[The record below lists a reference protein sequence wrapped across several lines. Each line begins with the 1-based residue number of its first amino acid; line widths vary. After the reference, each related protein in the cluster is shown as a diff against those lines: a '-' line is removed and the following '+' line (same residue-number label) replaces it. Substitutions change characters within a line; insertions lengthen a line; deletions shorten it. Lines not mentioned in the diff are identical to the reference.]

1 MVAAIFALLGTVIGA
16 TVTLL
21 AERLR
26 AQAETDRQ
34 RLVALRSACSEFS
47 TTLIRIR
54 HLSLRIRDGAVD
66 SADLEARIRG
76 LYEDAWGNFE
86 RVRLLSNS
94 ATTQKAGR
102 YAIRHAWAV
111 WQIAATGKDPRGEE
125 YPNDPPLDRF
135 NRALHD
141 LHIESR
147 RELGMKQPD
156 AVFGELPA

>member
-1 MVAAIFALLGTVIGA
+1 MVAAIFALLGTIIGA

-94 ATTQKAGR
+94 ATTQKA
-102 YAIRHAWAV
+102 
-111 WQIAATGKDPRGEE
+111 
-125 YPNDPPLDRF
+125 
-135 NRALHD
+135 
-141 LHIESR
+141 
-147 RELGMKQPD
+147 
-156 AVFGELPA
+156 